1 VKIRSLSK
9 SRWFP
14 FAIVLAIV
22 FVPATAVV
30 VTLAADRLGYCVNDY
45 LPGESGLNA
54 DPYVQNVG
62 TTSASIVWRTATD
75 RGATLRYGQDG
86 ADRTVEMEPAE
97 LQIATLAGLE
107 PATTYAY
114 TVERETAEFDGEFT
128 TAPDTGST
136 VRFVAIGD
144 SGTASQAQ
152 YDIAA
157 EMAAAEPDAVLHTG
171 DVVYRRGALCH
182 YGTKYFAPYR
192 DLIANV
198 PMYPAIGNHDLMA
211 RGGEAYFDTFVLP
224 EDNASGTEEYYAF
237 DYGPVQVISISSEF
251 YEDDEEEAIA
261 EQRAWLEAELQSSEL
276 PWTIV
281 LLHRS
286 PYSSTG
292 GKDSSDVRD
301 DLTPIF
307 AEHGVDLVLSG
318 HAHSYERTVP
328 IDGVTYIITGGGG
341 AGLRDVDPSETTAV
355 AVKAHHFVQIDA
367 SPEAL
372 SITAIDKESQ
382 VIDQAELTRG
392 QEG

>member
-22 FVPATAVV
+22 FVPAAAVV
-30 VTLAADRLGYCVNDY
+30 ATLAADRLGYCVNDF

-54 DPYVQNVG
+54 DPYMQNVEP
-62 TTSASIVWRTATD
+62 TSASIVWRTVTD
-75 RGATLRYGQDG
+75 RGATLSYGEDG
-86 ADRTVEMEPAE
+86 AERTVEMEPAE
-97 LQIATLAGLE
+97 IQIATLTDLE

-128 TAPDTGST
+128 TAPEADST

-152 YDIAA
+152 YDIAT
-157 EMAAAEPDAVLHTG
+157 EMVAAEPDAVLHTG

-198 PMYPAIGNHDLMA
+198 PVYPTIGNHDLMA
-211 RGGEAYFDTFVLP
+211 GDGDAYFDTFVLP
-224 EDNASGTEEYYAF
+224 QDNVAASEEYYAF

-251 YEDDEEEAIA
+251 YDDDDEAAIA
-261 EQRAWLEAELQSSEL
+261 EQRAWLEGELSSSEL

-286 PYSSTG
+286 PYSSTD
-292 GKDSSDVRD
+292 GKDSSDVREN
-301 DLTPIF
+301 LTPIF
-307 AEHGVDLVLSG
+307 AEHEVDLVLSG
-318 HAHSYERTVP
+318 HAHNYERSVP
-328 IDGVTYIITGGGG
+328 IDGVTYIVTGGGG
-341 AGLRDVDPSETTAV
+341 AGLRGVESSETTAV

-367 SPEAL
+367 SPEML
-372 SITAIDKESQ
+372 TITAIDKESQ
-382 VIDQAELTRG
+382 VIDQVELT
-392 QEG
+392 

>member
-22 FVPATAVV
+22 FVPAAAVV
-30 VTLAADRLGYCVNDY
+30 ATLAADRLGYCVNDF

-54 DPYVQNVG
+54 DPYVQKVEP
-62 TTSASIVWRTATD
+62 TSASIVWRTVTD
-75 RGATLRYGQDG
+75 RGATLRYGEDG
-86 ADRTVEMEPAE
+86 TERTVEMEPAE
-97 LQIATLAGLE
+97 IQIATLTDLE

-128 TAPDTGST
+128 TAPEADST

-157 EMAAAEPDAVLHTG
+157 GMTAAEPDAVLHTG

-198 PMYPAIGNHDLMA
+198 PVYPAIGNHDLMA
-211 RGGEAYFDTFVLP
+211 GDGDAYFDTFVLP
-224 EDNASGTEEYYAF
+224 QDNAAASEEYYAF

-251 YEDDEEEAIA
+251 YEDDDEAAIA
-261 EQRAWLEAELQSSEL
+261 EQRAWLEGELSSSEL

-286 PYSSTG
+286 PYSSTD
-292 GKDSSDVRD
+292 GKDSSDVREN
-301 DLTPIF
+301 LTPIF
-307 AEHGVDLVLSG
+307 AEHEVDLVLSG
-318 HAHSYERTVP
+318 HAHNYERSVP
-328 IDGVTYIITGGGG
+328 IDGVTYIVTGGGG
-341 AGLRDVDPSETTAV
+341 AGLRDVESSETTAV

-367 SPEAL
+367 SPETL
-372 SITAIDKESQ
+372 TITAIDKESQ
-382 VIDQAELTRG
+382 VIDQVELT
-392 QEG
+392 